1 MEIPIPSFDDVMN
14 FLKSDTGKEVV
25 EMTVPELQ
33 GPLAGAD
40 VGLIMQVI
48 NSQNP
53 REGTSSSSD
62 FPPLPP
68 PVQGP
73 LLDTNTDLVTEVI
86 NSQNPRETRIPQVE
100 APVPTMTVPEL
111 SPELSRRAGN
121 SRSSRRFA

>member
-1 MEIPIPSFDDVMN
+1 MEIPIPSLNDIMN
-14 FLKSDTGKEVV
+14 FIRSDTGKEVI
-25 EMTVPELQ
+25 EMAAPELQ

-40 VGLIMQVI
+40 VGLVMDVI

-73 LLDTNTDLVTEVI
+73 LLDTNTDLVMQVI
-86 NSQNPRETRIPQVE
+86 DSQNPRETRVPEVE
-100 APVPTMTVPEL
+100 VPAAPTMPEL
-111 SPELSRRAGN
+111 SPELMRRAGK
-121 SRSSRRFA
+121 